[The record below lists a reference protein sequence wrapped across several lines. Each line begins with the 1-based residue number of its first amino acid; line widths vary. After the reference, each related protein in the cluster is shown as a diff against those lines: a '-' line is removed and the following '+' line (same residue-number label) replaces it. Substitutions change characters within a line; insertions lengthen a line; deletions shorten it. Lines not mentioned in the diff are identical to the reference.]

1 VVRTGPEPAHLG
13 WPTADRRRCE
23 IAATAVFGASVP
35 MIRSAGRANTESM
48 PTRMKR
54 CRTRTQGVDGRT
66 GGPPAKS

>member
-35 MIRSAGRANTESM
+35 MIRSAGRANTES
-48 PTRMKR
+48 R
-54 CRTRTQGVDGRT
+54 
-66 GGPPAKS
+66 